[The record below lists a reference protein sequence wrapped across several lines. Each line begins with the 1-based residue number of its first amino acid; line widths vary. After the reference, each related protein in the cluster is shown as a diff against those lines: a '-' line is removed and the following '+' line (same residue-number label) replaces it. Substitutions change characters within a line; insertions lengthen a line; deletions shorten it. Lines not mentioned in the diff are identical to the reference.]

1 MGHPKYSVFGLLLSL
16 LATQYDPVDR
26 VSAEAKCAST
36 APLVTALPTGP
47 SGLWGL
53 CVILHTECERPP
65 VP

>member
-47 SGLWGL
+47 SGCTLADTQKGIQAAL
-53 CVILHTECERPP
+53 SR
-65 VP
+65 